1 MSNSSFEGKV
11 ALRVKQPRVGS
22 TLTMLDRARNGQG
35 WDAKTQADNILKDI
49 LEHADAAS
57 GGRLDPWS
65 INVIAFDTN
74 RKLADK
80 KEQLTVKHL
89 QAVLKKLG
97 DDTKVWVSVSWKS
110 KGCPPKLNIAQAS
123 TLNQYAS
130 RTAQPN
136 PFSNGS

>member
-1 MSNSSFEGKV
+1 
-11 ALRVKQPRVGS
+11 
-22 TLTMLDRARNGQG
+22 MLDRARNGQG